1 MDNTLLKRYRE
12 YARTEEAYAVLFV
25 KQNLPQSKG
34 HWIDISNCRRYEM
47 SSDNLH
53 FRFVTGGLYKRKIHP
68 QYPPKSSYTTNGKF
82 DERGYYLM
90 ARAITWETAHK
101 DIEQQKSKRVK
112 PVKFEITGVS
122 YDKNKDKKGYF
133 HDDAPE
139 EIKALAK
146 NLNDR
151 TNPLWDR
158 AMQYINEPEFVYEVR
173 QARLIER

>member
-1 MDNTLLKRYRE
+1 MNKQTKKPRN
-12 YARTEEAYAVLFV
+12 EEMY
-25 KQNLPQSKG
+25 
-34 HWIDISNCRRYEM
+34 
-47 SSDNLH
+47 
-53 FRFVTGGLYKRKIHP
+53 
-68 QYPPKSSYTTNGKF
+68 
-82 DERGYYLM
+82 
-90 ARAITWETAHK
+90 RAILTLKTVDECISFFEDLCT
-101 DIEQQKSKRVK
+101 ISEIKSLAQRLQIADLLYQGKTYAEI
-112 PVKFEITGVS
+112 FEITGVS

-133 HDDAPE
+133 RDDAPD

>member
-1 MDNTLLKRYRE
+1 MWNRLLY
-12 YARTEEAYAVLFV
+12 
-25 KQNLPQSKG
+25 QP
-34 HWIDISNCRRYEM
+34 
-47 SSDNLH
+47 
-53 FRFVTGGLYKRKIHP
+53 
-68 QYPPKSSYTTNGKF
+68 
-82 DERGYYLM
+82 
-90 ARAITWETAHK
+90 
-101 DIEQQKSKRVK
+101 RVK

-133 HDDAPE
+133 RDDAPE